1 MCSPLN
7 IRAAARRH
15 GDGVQLFF
23 THGKGQRHRRHSPR
37 SLPPRPAWAGVPCH
51 LLVAVPACV
60 EPRRGDPSASCGAR
74 RGTCGR
80 HAPRRRRGAALRPDC
95 ESVTRRAAFH
105 PPQRCTA
112 CHCQRLALCWRVEL
126 ILIRYYRWPLAE
138 LTVRSRPGPARRFS
152 RRLLPC
158 VQVQQLQRI
167 NESSSERACIA
178 CMDRATGGPPPPSGR
193 RGCHECGT
201 VAW

>member
-60 EPRRGDPSASCGAR
+60 E
-74 RGTCGR
+74 
-80 HAPRRRRGAALRPDC
+80 PRRRRGAALRPDC